1 MKKLNKKRKVKINDR
16 FMKGL
21 TLFIIFIFMFSS
33 FVPFV
38 KAEEEKKKE
47 PCKGPCDARTEC
59 YKDINCMEERIK
71 KDIKNIKPEDVAKL
85 GTKVSQLK
93 PEDLNQITDRLTPAQ
108 LNQEARRLDAEGLGK
123 PGVLEKIDFSKSQIQ
138 TKELQTAL
146 TKKYGANFNVPKDV
160 KGMKIAKN
168 GDMAFGE
175 PPSPLSKETVE
186 NLPEGS
192 SVEILAGGKGYI
204 IKEGDKSAEMTG
216 GASASYSEESG
227 LTVKNEL
234 GETAVKGGKAK
245 ADGNTVEVSGNGG
258 SIDSYSGTCS
268 VILAGGSCKITKDS
282 ITGEGTSY
290 EGKDGVLLHGTF
302 TAEKGRTDKIVEARI
317 EPGSQFRKG
326 NTWIMGTDV
335 PVNIGIGRSPAVKK
349 DESNI
354 EIYETEIKGQENIA
368 TIRANGAMDLEHK
381 GNDFKTYKDTNLRLV
396 SGYPCEGM
404 EGECIKLDF
413 DSSANN
419 GKILDIEKGNLRMSY
434 EKKDG
439 AVVKKVSTESA
450 MKNEGSKNT
459 LVIQSTDF
467 LSNEQKQRMDSL
479 LAKSQTE
486 EGLILAEELELGL
499 IVQGM
504 TSGIDQEGS
513 TVDLTPGKI
522 TFGANYD
529 PLGVRASS
537 EQIIFEGLIENPDS
551 VQAAYLFAERLKN
564 LKETDPD
571 LYNGYVE
578 ANTDLA
584 FMLNPL
590 NRKDSTDEEKRAAK
604 EYWSSFVEVQE
615 RQEAFAEA
623 SSKFNSVLEKNKIEI
638 RETKDGKMIYWDSEN
653 KQEYNFEK
661 DPKKLNKNEEFAA
674 NFNTMNSLGIEIDSQ
689 QNQMAIDFLKAQQT
703 AIGKEIEDTERQ
715 SGIMAISEEEAA
727 RLNNLIS
734 DLRSQKSELEK
745 NTAGII
751 EGEGELTGEYRT
763 KLGQQVELQS
773 QLSGLLLEKGLHMDE
788 NGNILNKDGSAYDI
802 KQSPTM
808 MDIAKKMNA
817 LWLTKTTEEIAEETA
832 PKAVP
837 KAVVYTPTIADVKE
851 NLVDPKTK
859 KPIFTATLKEGTKS
873 EEVKTLRSMLAYSMV
888 NDADFRDW
896 AVKTHPGFFD
906 ANKNGKIDQDWRGRF
921 INAHWESF
929 TADEYDPVLEDVV
942 KEYQKRAG
950 IKADG
955 VAGPMTLLSLYGK
968 ENVDAINE
976 NAQQEQ
982 EYRNE
987 KASDD
992 YVKLI
997 MGKQG
1002 TSMGEELEK
1011 RGYKIDPKT
1020 GEVKETFR
1028 FEAADA
1034 AEKCKKLDVK
1044 GCRSGALKTVTSAGR
1059 AVWTGVFG
1067 DNALEKAVAVDKDF
1081 ADKNYK
1087 YFINELAV
1095 TKQFSEIYTKNLET
1109 LGHERAWAIA
1119 MKDVEGIAKEKNKRE
1134 GKSAKAILEKPTL
1147 KYGED
1152 KYGNFIS
1159 VRGKEKVSVKSVIE
1173 DRFGFLDNC
1182 QQKSACDANTIVA
1195 EIERL
1200 DAETKT
1206 TRKNEKKVGKDGK
1219 AYLEVT
1225 RNERERELYRNLYN
1239 EKEGLVSSY
1248 FMQDEVFKT
1257 LSPENQKKIKKI
1269 NARKT
1274 QWLADGKIT
1283 PYALHRLQD
1292 NLNAGV
1298 QFAFEGAALAGPTE
1312 TLIKTAAGLGKKG
1325 IQITGAI
1332 SKTIPGSSKVA
1343 EIGNVVKTFGGKTI
1357 TTGKDIGAKGL
1368 ELAGRIPGAKTVS
1381 YAGKK
1386 GSEYTL
1392 ETGKWLKGKL
1402 PKIKTIEEIA
1412 AENGGI
1418 AVYTP
1423 TSTFGRT
1430 AVESSAW
1437 TKNALRAAG
1446 HIDDAA
1452 ELADFLPKPTAATFK
1467 SSDDLAKFHGEV
1479 KAAAKDI
1486 PEAPKTLTFK
1496 EKVSNW
1502 WENRAK
1508 TAPTPN
1514 PTEAEAIGKVRVV
1527 QNQLDDLAKKMAA
1540 KNAVKDDLPKIRASI
1555 REAEDALEKAGIRP
1569 KYQSK
1574 LDNARKGINSAEG
1587 KLGADGVVN
1596 PKKLTGYNG
1605 VLKPIEE
1612 SSNDFAK
1619 IADEIPLAK
1628 PVEAKG
1634 LVTDTGRKIKEI
1646 EQRDDIIIIYYDDG
1660 LVEVTTAEKARAILP
1675 GDAIE
1680 VQNAKT
1686 LVNRID
1692 RGEFGASRV
1701 PSYKY
1706 HDEKIMEISQ
1716 TGRYGDETV
1725 ERLKSG
1731 NVKFNIKSINDDI
1744 FGAGTGHEAGDFY
1757 IRATGQRIRETLDN
1771 ALGKNSYILSNRGA
1785 EFRVTAINSEKN
1797 LDEVFN
1803 AFTKSNFKKSVNDLA
1818 AEFAEGTGVK
1828 ILKDA
1833 DQLQITGG
1841 LSEEFKVLGKSP
1853 DDILKLS
1860 DDATKQAEG
1869 GRKIAE
1875 YSFEGKTVQE
1885 YAYTKGTKIS
1895 KYDENEIAK
1904 IKNRFGNSE
1913 AIEKDFIP
1921 DHVSSAQGYDPENT
1935 YDILRARINELS
1947 DEIEDLR
1954 TTKEAPDFNHV
1965 SEPGGAKNAFKKF
1978 KEGSGRV
1985 FSKDEETKSFK
1996 EFENWY
2002 TGNYNPETGKIKL
2015 YRYVDDYAD
2024 FDAIKAGKA
2033 DIVPRGLQGKSEQE
2047 LLAALEK
2054 EGQSNSASAET
2065 AELYNRYLKGEDISD
2080 DAIEYAERSGGGY
2093 ANDPALYWTTNENP
2107 TAFME
2112 GRKYKITV
2120 EFAPDEAFR
2129 TGKVGKDGK
2138 WAGFFDE
2145 EAEWTTVGRIKKEN
2159 IAEIIEQQTGKN
2171 VFVKPEKIS
2180 PMDAKI
2186 KELAEAKDKLYE
2198 KMLSFETTKGG
2209 PLEGRSVI
2217 LGAESRE
2224 VGAQKMMQRIAASEL
2239 DEGAL
2244 YFTPNQM
2251 SDEFYIFKCLG
2262 KKCEA
2267 IAIDIND
2274 AGTYAGTH
2282 GEEATRLMK
2291 EKIFREVM
2299 DSKTPAEM
2307 QARVLNLD
2315 LRDIEV
2321 LCGKVKCTAK
2331 PSISIGHTTMDLTDP
2346 AVVNKLGS
2354 KNIAQEMFG
2363 EADMRAINSKG
2374 ILKNARTNANGKI
2387 TSELGYGGSKDMT
2400 KVLAKKKNIRDF
2412 KYVDDIEREKFEF
2425 MLKKSG
2431 LNVFEAEENI
2441 AANIPENIPESAVSG
2456 ISAISS
2462 KTKIVDMPVS
2472 QQEFSGVEQTYWGS
2486 EKLEIPKYGTFSFNP
2501 KNKIDAT
2508 GNIVINSPTD
2518 TVYLT
2523 RRVYTDKDTARHIL
2537 SNGEGWSNAMNKAG
2551 GDFDQALKRYLD
2563 SWKQDKYRELGYG
2576 GESTESILSTTWMGG
2591 GESIGVSTSL
2601 YEDVIKSVKHEPLL
2615 GEVELRYDIEIP
2627 AGKIIKPTGVLD
2639 RPENLK
2645 LPKGLTREQAMKEGY
2660 AFIGPG
2666 GYEGEVTFIG
2676 EIPEEYIQSISA
2688 SSYARDINP
2697 SDLPNDYVN
2706 AAIES

>member
-1 MKKLNKKRKVKINDR
+1 MKRLNKKRKGKTKNI
-16 FMKGL
+16 FTKGL

-33 FVPFV
+33 FVPFIE
-38 KAEEEKKKE
+38 AEKEKE
-47 PCKGPCDARTEC
+47 SCKGPCDTRAEC
-59 YKDINCMEERIK
+59 YKDVECMEERI
-71 KDIKNIKPEDVAKL
+71 DKNPNSITPADVKKL
-85 GTKVSQLK
+85 GENVYKIKDEKKLNSLSDKMTPEQLNDPKVS
-93 PEDLNQITDRLTPAQ
+93 
-108 LNQEARRLDAEGLGK
+108 RRLSADGLGK
-123 PGVLEKIDFSKSQIQ
+123 PGVLEKIDFSKAQVQ
-138 TKELQTAL
+138 PKELQTAL

-160 KGMKIAKN
+160 KGMKVAEN
-168 GDMAFGE
+168 GDIIFGYSR
-175 PPSPLSKETVE
+175 PPSSLSKKTAE

-192 SVEILAGGKGYI
+192 SVEILPGGAGYI

-216 GASASYSEESG
+216 GASASYSKESG

-234 GETAVKGGKAK
+234 GETTVKGGKAK

-268 VILAGGSCKITKDS
+268 VISAGGSCKLTKDS

-302 TAEKGRTDKIVEARI
+302 TAKKGRTDEIVEARI

-326 NTWIMGTDV
+326 NTRIMGTDA
-335 PVNIGIGRSPAVKK
+335 PVNIGIGRSPTVKK
-349 DESNI
+349 DESNV

-413 DSSANN
+413 DSSAKN

-450 MKNEGSKNT
+450 MKNEGSENT

-467 LSNEQKQRMDSL
+467 LSNEQKQRMNSL

-504 TSGIDQEGS
+504 TGGIDQEGS

-522 TFGANYD
+522 TLGANYD

-537 EQIIFEGLIENPDS
+537 EQIIFEGLIDNPDK
-551 VQAAYLFAERLKN
+551 VQAAYLFARRLEN

-571 LYNGYVE
+571 LYNEYIKI
-578 ANTDLA
+578 NTDLA
-584 FMLNPL
+584 FMLDAL
-590 NRKDSTDEEKRAAK
+590 NREDSTDEEKRAAK

-623 SSKFNSVLEKNKIEI
+623 SSEFNSVLEKNKIEI
-638 RETKDGKMIYWDSEN
+638 REAEDGNMVYWDTEKN
-653 KQEYNFEK
+653 QIYDFEK
-661 DPKKLNKNEEFAA
+661 DTKKLNENEEFAV
-674 NFNTMNSLGIEIDSQ
+674 NFNIMNSLGIETDSQ

-703 AIGKEIEDTERQ
+703 TIEKEIKEAERQ
-715 SGIMAISEEEAA
+715 SGVIAISEEESA

-734 DLRSQKSELEK
+734 SLRAQKSELEK
-745 NTAGII
+745 NTASLI
-751 EGEGELTGEYRT
+751 EGEDALTGEYRT

-773 QLSGLLLEKGLHMDE
+773 QLSALLLEKGLHMDE
-788 NGNILNKDGSAYDI
+788 EGKILNKDGSAYDI
-802 KQSPTM
+802 KQSPAM
-808 MDIAKKMNA
+808 IEMARKMNA
-817 LWLTKTTEEIAEETA
+817 LWPPEEEAKEIAEETPAA
-832 PKAVP
+832 PKP
-837 KAVVYTPTIADVKE
+837 VVYTPTMADVKE
-851 NLVDPKTK
+851 NLVDPEKNT
-859 KPIFTATLKEGTKS
+859 PIFTATLKKGTKS
-873 EEVKTLRSMLAYSMV
+873 EEVKTLRSMLAYSVV

-906 ANKNGKIDQDWRGRF
+906 ANKNGKIDQDWRDRF

-968 ENVDAINE
+968 ENIAAINE

-982 EYRNE
+982 EYKNE
-987 KASDD
+987 KASND

-1044 GCRSGALKTVTSAGR
+1044 GCSSGALKTVTSAGR
-1059 AVWTGVFG
+1059 VVWTGVFG

-1081 ADKNYK
+1081 AGKNYE

-1095 TKQFSEIYTKNLET
+1095 TKQFSDIYTKNLET
-1109 LGHERAWAIA
+1109 LGHEKAWAIA

-1134 GKSAKAILEKPTL
+1134 RKSAKAVLEKPTL

-1173 DRFGFLDNC
+1173 DRFGFLDKC
-1182 QQKSACDANTIVA
+1182 QQKSACDANTNVA

-1248 FMQDEVFKT
+1248 FMQEDIFKT

-1269 NARKT
+1269 NARNT
-1274 QWLADGKIT
+1274 QWLADGKLT

-1298 QFAFEGAALAGPTE
+1298 QIGLFESIFFAGPTE
-1312 TLIKTAAGLGKKG
+1312 ALIKTAAGLGKRG
-1325 IQITGAI
+1325 IQFTGAI

-1368 ELAGRIPGAKTVS
+1368 ELAGRIPGAKTIS
-1381 YAGKK
+1381 YVGKK
-1386 GSEYTL
+1386 GSQYTL
-1392 ETGKWLKGKL
+1392 ETGKFLKGKL

-1467 SSDDLAKFHGEV
+1467 SSDDLAKFHDEV

-1486 PEAPKTLTFK
+1486 PEAPKTKLTFK

-1527 QNQLDDLAKKMAA
+1527 QNQLDNLAKKMAA

-1660 LVEVTTAEKARAILP
+1660 LVEITAAEKARAILP
-1675 GDAIE
+1675 AEAREI
-1680 VQNAKT
+1680 QNAKT

-1706 HDEKIMEISQ
+1706 HDEQLMKITE
-1716 TGRYGDETV
+1716 TGKHGDEAV
-1725 ERLKSG
+1725 EILQSG
-1731 NVKFNIKSINDDI
+1731 NVKFNIKGINDDI

-1757 IRATGQRIRETLDN
+1757 IRATGQRLREALDN
-1771 ALGKNSYILSNRGA
+1771 SLGKNKYILSNRGA
-1785 EFRVTAINSEKN
+1785 EFRITAINSEKN
-1797 LDEVFN
+1797 LDEALSAIV
-1803 AFTKSNFKKSVNDLA
+1803 TKTEFKKSINDLA
-1818 AEFAEGTGVK
+1818 AEFAEGSGVK
-1828 ILKDA
+1828 VLKQA
-1833 DQLQITGG
+1833 DQYQIAGG
-1841 LSEEFKVLGKSP
+1841 VSEKINVLGKSP
-1853 DDILKLS
+1853 DEILRLS
-1860 DDATKQAEG
+1860 DDGIKNAEQ

-1895 KYDENEIAK
+1895 KYDENEVAK
-1904 IKNRFGNSE
+1904 IKNKFGNSE

-1935 YDILRARINELS
+1935 YDILRNRINKLS
-1947 DEIEDLR
+1947 DEIE
-1954 TTKEAPDFNHV
+1954 
-1965 SEPGGAKNAFKKF
+1965 
-1978 KEGSGRV
+1978 
-1985 FSKDEETKSFK
+1985 
-1996 EFENWY
+1996 
-2002 TGNYNPETGKIKL
+2002 
-2015 YRYVDDYAD
+2015 
-2024 FDAIKAGKA
+2024 
-2033 DIVPRGLQGKSEQE
+2033 E
-2047 LLAALEK
+2047 L
-2054 EGQSNSASAET
+2054 
-2065 AELYNRYLKGEDISD
+2065 
-2080 DAIEYAERSGGGY
+2080 
-2093 ANDPALYWTTNENP
+2093 
-2107 TAFME
+2107 
-2112 GRKYKITV
+2112 
-2120 EFAPDEAFR
+2120 
-2129 TGKVGKDGK
+2129 
-2138 WAGFFDE
+2138 
-2145 EAEWTTVGRIKKEN
+2145 RIKKDVPVQEISAAELPPVYDYFSVADDMSQS
-2159 IAEIIEQQTGKN
+2159 IAKGAEVRYVKAGEQRYA
-2171 VFVKPEKIS
+2171 VV
-2180 PMDAKI
+2180 KI
-2186 KELAEAKDKLYE
+2186 KEQEFAIPVKDFTAANGEKFVWSMGANKGKGGLIPDFDRVSELAKTKDKLYE

-2224 VGAQKMMQRIAASEL
+2224 VGAQKMMQRIAAGEM

-2251 SDEFYIFKCLG
+2251 SDEFYAFRCFG
-2262 KKCEA
+2262 KKCHA

-2274 AGTYAGTH
+2274 AGTYAGAH

-2291 EKIFREVM
+2291 EKIFKVAIDAE
-2299 DSKTPAEM
+2299 TPAEM

-2315 LRDIEV
+2315 LEDIGV
-2321 LCGKVKCTAK
+2321 LCGKVKCTSK
-2331 PSISIGHTTMDLTDP
+2331 PSISFAETTIDLTDP
-2346 AVVNKLGS
+2346 AVAGKLS
-2354 KNIAQEMFG
+2354 NKNIAQEMFA
-2363 EADMRAINSKG
+2363 EADMRAINAKSL
-2374 ILKNARTNANGKI
+2374 LKDARARAGGKI
-2387 TSELGYGGSKDMT
+2387 DSKLGYGGSKDMT
-2400 KVLAKKKNIRDF
+2400 KALAKKKNIRDF
-2412 KYVDDIEREKFEF
+2412 KYTDDIERERFDF
-2425 MLKKSG
+2425 MMRKSG
-2431 LNVFEAEENI
+2431 LNEKF
-2441 AANIPENIPESAVSG
+2441 
-2456 ISAISS
+2456 
-2462 KTKIVDMPVS
+2462 DM
-2472 QQEFSGVEQTYWGS
+2472 F
-2486 EKLEIPKYGTFSFNP
+2486 KLERAMADDGLFLRAAPEDELNDI
-2501 KNKIDAT
+2501 
-2508 GNIVINSPTD
+2508 
-2518 TVYLT
+2518 
-2523 RRVYTDKDTARHIL
+2523 ARML
-2537 SNGEGWSNAMNKAG
+2537 AEAG
-2551 GDFDQALKRYLD
+2551 C
-2563 SWKQDKYRELGYG
+2563 
-2576 GESTESILSTTWMGG
+2576 
-2591 GESIGVSTSL
+2591 
-2601 YEDVIKSVKHEPLL
+2601 
-2615 GEVELRYDIEIP
+2615 
-2627 AGKIIKPTGVLD
+2627 
-2639 RPENLK
+2639 
-2645 LPKGLTREQAMKEGY
+2645 
-2660 AFIGPG
+2660 
-2666 GYEGEVTFIG
+2666 
-2676 EIPEEYIQSISA
+2676 
-2688 SSYARDINP
+2688 
-2697 SDLPNDYVN
+2697 
-2706 AAIES
+2706 